1 MDWSPSESPSAVR
14 GVFRFFTHNGWL
26 KLISLIFAIVLYMIV
41 RSEQVREYSKVARV
55 KIITAANVMVVG
67 SPERAIDV
75 TVRLPN
81 TLFSQPP
88 SDEQLVGVL
97 DVSPEK
103 IGKLRVKVT
112 KENFPNLDKRYRLVI
127 PDPSVEIELDH
138 VIRKRVAVR
147 AVLQGPP
154 PEGLEVEK
162 VIVEPSE
169 VEVVGAQRELS
180 KVEMLSTSPINIQEI
195 DKNFSVITKLVLE
208 DFSSMKVND
217 DKINVQVIVG
227 QKKAMKLFRG
237 IPIEVLS
244 TEELQIRPASID
256 IELQGQKEV
265 IDALKSTDVRAF
277 VDASRLE
284 SGWQERKVLLKIP
297 PNTSLVSVNPDQVSV
312 QLVK

>member
-1 MDWSPSESPSAVR
+1 VDWSPSESPSAVR